1 MTLPALVFKHLRRLT
16 DGVGLFEHAD
26 GDVPRPEHA
35 YCTDDATRALILT
48 CRVADPELDDLLE
61 RYLTLVL
68 AAVAPDGRC
77 HNRLGL
83 DARWQDEADLGDWWG
98 RAVWALGVTAAHGPE
113 WARERALAG
122 FRTLLR
128 ERSPWRRAMAYAALG
143 AAELPQLGQ
152 ARELLVDATAVV
164 AVRELVESPDRPGW
178 KWPEPMLRYDNGRLP
193 EALLAAGTAL
203 SRPDLQT
210 AGLALLG
217 FLLQTQVLDGHLSVT
232 PVGGRGPGE
241 VGPAFDQQPIEVAGI
256 ADACRRAW
264 DLTGDP
270 VWLDGVRMA
279 WAWFAGDNDSNIA
292 MYDSNTGAG
301 YDGLRADGR
310 NFNRGA
316 ESTLAALS
324 TLHQART
331 AGVDECPQRSPTT
344 RTSNSPQTPTG

>member
-1 MTLPALVFKHLRRLT
+1 MSLPALVFNHLRRLT

-35 YCTDDATRALILT
+35 YCTDDAARALILT

-61 RYLTLVL
+61 RYLSVVW
-68 AAVAPDGRC
+68 AAVEPDGRC

-83 DARWQDEADLGDWWG
+83 DARWQDEAGLGDWWG
-98 RAVWALGVTAAHGPE
+98 RAVWGLGVAAAVGPE

-122 FRTLLR
+122 FRTLAR

-143 AAELPQLGQ
+143 AAELPHLRPAQ
-152 ARELLVDATAVV
+152 ELLVDATRVV
-164 AVRELVESPDRPGW
+164 AGREPPAAADKPEWR
-178 KWPEPMLRYDNGRLP
+178 WPEPVLRYDNARLP

-203 SRPDLQT
+203 SRPDLQA
-210 AGLALLG
+210 AGLTQLG
-217 FLLQTQVLDGHLSVT
+217 FLLQTQLFDGHLSVT

-241 VGPAFDQQPIEVAGI
+241 RGPAFDQQPIEVAGI
-256 ADACRRAW
+256 AEACGRAL

-270 VWLDGVRMA
+270 VWLDGIRAA
-279 WAWFAGDNDSNIA
+279 WGWFAGDNDSNIA

-316 ESTLAALS
+316 ESTLAALT

-331 AGVDECPQRSPTT
+331 AGVDECPRPSPTT
-344 RTSNSPQTPTG
+344 RTSN